1 MVSEADLEAVFEAV
15 FVVVFEADPEIVFE
29 ADPDGFEDFAVFFEV
44 VRCYSRF
51 SLPYQKK

>member
-1 MVSEADLEAVFEAV
+1 MVFEAVFEADPDG
-15 FVVVFEADPEIVFE
+15 FEAVFE

-44 VRCYSRF
+44 VRYYSRF